1 MAVDCRAD
9 RCGQRRGR
17 VAVCV
22 YCVDGRAAVVA
33 EAFSVELVIRMLC
46 IEFHAVQKRVLHV
59 VGREVE
65 SPLVDAVGCGAFI
78 VIRCVV
84 RDTEA
89 GAEFGQNLVLRRGHM
104 LDVRVVLD
112 DGVILVVVRPT
123 GEDHHTAV
131 VVERLEG
138 VQLVLGI
145 GLRILLGRFQTAG
158 RGRQDDGL
166 VLGIAAGRDEFLAGL
181 QRDCT
186 HGIGRSQFAEVAHG
200 VLIVACNV
208 FVVVRGVNADVD
220 KLACVKHIELD
231 VLGERVL
238 LAVLLDH
245 SRDPDGHDAGFG
257 RGILEFHIL
266 RAACSQR
273 DGIRRGA
280 DGFAADGIGD
290 GLDGSFLRLTV
301 KERGGDG
308 QFFIGDRGR
317 RAAFSLGNAKLERFA
332 DPDGSGHGQIAVA
345 LGDAD
350 EVIGVLRRQ
359 FHADGALG
367 EICGTVPGI
376 GDLAGVDDQLDL
388 GDGIGAVG
396 IVEGDLEVQLLGNVD
411 DGAHHVAV
419 DRVVQIEVLVLGG
432 VHTACSERCIDA
444 GFGEVV
450 GQDDVAGVVG
460 VAPAALVVIL
470 VVGRGDVPALVERH
484 DVLLVAGIIAA
495 CADLAFAVADFDH
508 VHTGVNDSIPITE
521 VNEVA
526 ERRARMVELADG
538 IDALCLRQ
546 ELVVGLQASI
556 LGLVVERRV
565 VAGDDAGGVEGV
577 DMAGATGPRHF
588 KARNGD
594 HAACIFFIE
603 RSDRVLILIPEILAR
618 RAGKAHVIER
628 ALGVGCVGL
637 VKVVGMVGERDEVN
651 VRAVRQR
658 LDIRQCAFQR
668 ASAVGILRVGVQ
680 LAEVALEG
688 RLADGEGPG
697 LAGFLFIRTLD
708 RHSHRDLAVRHS
720 GSWGVGD
727 LAVCVDS
734 IDLFTVDSHRYAG
747 VLASVRDLRGDR
759 RLFVLAGLRAL
770 RGRYVGDHRLVEDV
784 DGVGRSGLVAL
795 DILEREGQGHRAAV
809 FSGLCNLRIPDGDMC
824 CALAGR
830 KVAEDFHV
838 CAARYAV
845 NQIALFIANTVL
857 DPRIVDRIDRVDLE
871 VKLVIAADIGREH
884 GFGEGDGG
892 LHDEAAVHI
901 HAVRHGIEEEGVD
914 GVIRDLA
921 LIHAVGL
928 ERIGVVLQPLAIPI
942 VELRRA
948 ALHLIAAHAAG
959 AGADEPV
966 GIVSRNALFGEV
978 LAVERVVAGAVGAE
992 VAIGFALEAEVFAIL
1007 LDGEHDS
1014 AVRWG
1019 GLAVRDG
1026 GCRLFNG
1033 LRIVLRRQNRLCVL
1047 VVDHELV
1054 AGLGQ
1059 IAGRLIGAAV
1069 VHDQIELLGKQ
1080 RLIADSAVAAPVV
1093 LLGVPLQI
1101 VAAHGILDV
1110 EAVFGLRSRDLPRGI
1125 HLVQRGAGIFLSHGE
1140 LLALAGGE
1148 RVGAVRVDT
1157 DRPDVGLGVAGQL
1170 AVCQR
1175 HIRALVIEAGVLG
1188 GQGLAVGRVE
1198 DHDRVAFGQAGHD
1211 AALADAVERLRKQQF
1226 IADFVIAAPVALLG
1240 IPLQIIAAHGVLD
1253 VIAAGRCSLG
1263 NLPCGV
1269 HVVQRGAGI
1278 LLSHGQLLAVLGGER
1293 VRTVRVDADRP
1304 DVSIRPAG
1312 QLAVCQRHIRSLII
1326 EAGVFGG
1333 QSLHVS
1339 RVVDDDLLAV
1349 LEQALNRFFSLDGVG
1364 EFHFVAVVHAFL
1376 RGLDGE
1382 GGVCI
1387 HLDGGGVLGILTR
1400 GLVGNLRTLSLA
1412 LELDLRSLCYFA
1424 RNRGSSRGRD
1434 LVGRGRHSFKLVNRN
1449 ILLPGNIR
1457 RKQSGTVVIAQR
1469 VASVF
1474 ALCNNGC
1481 RTFGN
1486 LNCPRRIIR

>member
-46 IEFHAVQKRVLHV
+46 IEFHALQKRVLHV

-123 GEDHHTAV
+123 GEDHHTAI

-158 RGRQDDGL
+158 RSRQDDGL
-166 VLGIAAGRDEFLAGL
+166 VLGIAAGRDKLLAGL

-220 KLACVKHIELD
+220 KLACVKHIERD

-245 SRDPDGHDAGFG
+245 SRDPDGHDAGLC

-266 RAACSQR
+266 CTACGQR
-273 DGIRRGA
+273 VTGGIRA
-280 DGFAADGIGD
+280 DGFVADGIGD
-290 GLDGSFLRLTV
+290 GLDGSGLCLTV
-301 KERGGDG
+301 EERGGDG
-308 QFFIGDRGR
+308 QFFVGDRGR

-367 EICGTVPGI
+367 ESCGTVPGI

-396 IVEGDLEVQLLGNVD
+396 IVEGDLEVQLLRNVN

-419 DRVVQIEVLVLGG
+419 DRVVQFEVLVLGG

-444 GFGEVV
+444 VFGKVV
-450 GQDDVAGVVG
+450 GQDDVTGVVG

-508 VHTGVNDSIPITE
+508 VHTGVNDSIPVTE

-538 IDALCLRQ
+538 IDAFCLRQ
-546 ELVVGLQASI
+546 KLVVGLQACI

-577 DMAGATGPRHF
+577 DMAGTAGPRHF
-588 KARNGD
+588 KARDGD
-594 HAACIFFIE
+594 HFA
-603 RSDRVLILIPEILAR
+603 RVGRVEGCDSVLVGRPAVAGIGILDKRRVIQSRFDVGVILA
-618 RAGKAHVIER
+618 VE
-628 ALGVGCVGL
+628 
-637 VKVVGMVGERDEVN
+637 VVGMVGECDEVN
-651 VRAVRQR
+651 VRIVRQR
-658 LDIRQCAFQR
+658 LDIRQCAVQR

-697 LAGFLFIRTLD
+697 LAGLLVISTLD
-708 RHSHRDLAVRHS
+708 RHSYHDLAVRHI
-720 GSWGVGD
+720 GSRGVGD
-727 LAVCVDS
+727 LAVRVGS

-759 RLFVLAGLRAL
+759 RPLFGSGLRAL

-795 DILEREGQGHRAAV
+795 DILERKGQGHRAA
-809 FSGLCNLRIPDGDMC
+809 GLSCFRDIRIKDRDMDA
-824 CALAGR
+824 ALAGGEAVQNLYVR
-830 KVAEDFHV
+830 VALKLADAGDV
-838 CAARYAV
+838 RSV
-845 NQIALFIANTVL
+845 GLLDTVL
-857 DPRIVDRIDRVDLE
+857 DPRIVDFIDCVDLE
-871 VKLVIAADIGREH
+871 FKLVIAADIGREH

-921 LIHAVGL
+921 LIHAVDL
-928 ERIGVVLQPLAIPI
+928 ERVGEILQPLA
-942 VELRRA
+942 VAAELRRA
-948 ALHLIAAHAAG
+948 ALQLIAAHAAG
-959 AGADEPV
+959 AGTDEPV
-966 GIVSRNALFGEV
+966 RVFGRNALFGEV
-978 LAVERVVAGAVGAE
+978 LAVERVVAGAVGTE
-992 VAIGFALEAEVFAIL
+992 IAIRIALEAEVFAVL

-1014 AVRWG
+1014 AVRRG

-1026 GCRLFNG
+1026 SCCLFNG
-1033 LRIVLRRQNRLCVL
+1033 LGIVLRRQNRLCVL

-1059 IAGRLIGAAV
+1059 IAGGLIGAAV
-1069 VHDQIELLGKQ
+1069 VHNQIELLGKQ

-1101 VAAHGILDV
+1101 VAACGVLDI
-1110 EAVFGLRSRDLPRGI
+1110 EAVFGLRSRDVPCGVHI
-1125 HLVQRGAGIFLSHGE
+1125 VQRRAAVACAHGE
-1140 LLALAGGE
+1140 FLALAGGE
-1148 RVGAVRVDT
+1148 RVGAVCVDA
-1157 DRPDVGLGVAGQL
+1157 DGPDVGLGVAGQL

-1198 DHDRVAFGQAGHD
+1198 DHDRVAVGQAGHD
-1211 AALADAVERLRKQQF
+1211 AALADAIERLRKQQF
-1226 IADFVIAAPVALLG
+1226 IADFVVAAPVALIG
-1240 IPLQIIAAHGVLD
+1240 VPLQIVAAHGVLD
-1253 VIAAGRCSLG
+1253 VIAAGRCSRG

-1269 HVVQRGAGI
+1269 HVVQRCAGK
-1278 LLSHGQLLAVLGGER
+1278 LLTHGKFLAVLGGER

-1304 DVSIRPAG
+1304 DVGLGVAG
-1312 QLAVCQRHIRSLII
+1312 QRAVRQRYIRTLVI
-1326 EAGVFGG
+1326 EAGIFGG
-1333 QSLHVS
+1333 QGLHVG

-1349 LEQALNRFFSLDGVG
+1349 LEQALNRFFGLDGVG
-1364 EFHFVAVVHAFL
+1364 EFHFVAVVHAVL

-1382 GGVCI
+1382 GDSFRYLNGF
-1387 HLDGGGVLGILTR
+1387 GILDILAR
-1400 GLVGNLRTLSLA
+1400 GLVEDRRVCRRAGEGDLCA
-1412 LELDLRSLCYFA
+1412 LFYRARS
-1424 RNRGSSRGRD
+1424 RGSSRGCD
-1434 LVGRGRHSFKLVNRN
+1434 LVGRGRHSFKLVNCN
-1449 ILLPGNIR
+1449 ILLPTFVT
-1457 RKQSGTVVIAQR
+1457 RK
-1469 VASVF
+1469 
-1474 ALCNNGC
+1474 
-1481 RTFGN
+1481 
-1486 LNCPRRIIR
+1486 

>member
-1 MAVDCRAD
+1 M
-9 RCGQRRGR
+9 
-17 VAVCV
+17 
-22 YCVDGRAAVVA
+22 
-33 EAFSVELVIRMLC
+33 
-46 IEFHAVQKRVLHV
+46 
-59 VGREVE
+59 
-65 SPLVDAVGCGAFI
+65 
-78 VIRCVV
+78 
-84 RDTEA
+84 
-89 GAEFGQNLVLRRGHM
+89 
-104 LDVRVVLD
+104 
-112 DGVILVVVRPT
+112 
-123 GEDHHTAV
+123 
-131 VVERLEG
+131 
-138 VQLVLGI
+138 
-145 GLRILLGRFQTAG
+145 
-158 RGRQDDGL
+158 
-166 VLGIAAGRDEFLAGL
+166 
-181 QRDCT
+181 
-186 HGIGRSQFAEVAHG
+186 
-200 VLIVACNV
+200 
-208 FVVVRGVNADVD
+208 RGVNADVD
-220 KLACVKHIELD
+220 KIACVKHIERD
-231 VLGERVL
+231 VLGEGVL

-245 SRDPDGHDAGFG
+245 SRDPDGHDAGLG

-273 DGIRRGA
+273 VTGGIRA
-280 DGFAADGIGD
+280 DGFVADGIGD
-290 GLDGSFLRLTV
+290 GLDGSGLCLTV
-301 KERGGDG
+301 EERGGDG
-308 QFFIGDRGR
+308 QFFVGDRGR

-332 DPDGSGHGQIAVA
+332 DPDRRGHGQIAVA

-376 GDLAGVDDQLDL
+376 GDLAGVDDQFDL

-396 IVEGDLEVQLLGNVD
+396 IVEGDLEVQLLRNVN

-419 DRVVQIEVLVLGG
+419 DRVVQFEVLVLGG

-444 GFGEVV
+444 VFGKVV
-450 GQDDVAGVVG
+450 GQDDVTGVVG

-508 VHTGVNDSIPITE
+508 VHTGVNDSIPVTE

-538 IDALCLRQ
+538 IDAFCLRQ
-546 ELVVGLQASI
+546 KLVVGLQASI

-577 DMAGATGPRHF
+577 DMAGAAGPRHF

-594 HAACIFFIE
+594 HAACIFRIE
-603 RSDRVLILIPEILAR
+603 RSDRVLIGLPGLLAVFR
-618 RAGKAHVIER
+618 CFGHVVER
-628 ALGVGCVGL
+628 ALGVGCAGL
-637 VKVVGMVGERDEVN
+637 VKVVGMVSECDEVD
-651 VRAVRQR
+651 VRIVRQR

-697 LAGFLFIRTLD
+697 LAGLLVISTLD
-708 RHSHRDLAVRHS
+708 RHSYRDLAVRHS
-720 GSWGVGD
+720 GSRGVGD
-727 LAVCVDS
+727 LAVRVGS
-734 IDLFTVDSHRYAG
+734 IDLFAVDSHRYAG

-759 RLFVLAGLRAL
+759 RPLFGSGLRTL
-770 RGRYVGDHRLVEDV
+770 RRLHVGDHSLVENV
-784 DGVGRSGLVAL
+784 YGAGRSGLVAL
-795 DILEREGQGHRAAV
+795 DILERKGQGHRAA
-809 FSGLCNLRIPDGDMC
+809 GLSCFRDIRIKDRDMDA
-824 CALAGR
+824 ALAGGEAVQNLYVR
-830 KVAEDFHV
+830 VALQLAE
-838 CAARYAV
+838 
-845 NQIALFIANTVL
+845 IAGDVRSIGLLDTVL
-857 DPRIVDRIDRVDLE
+857 DPRIVDFIDCVDLE
-871 VKLVIAADIGREH
+871 FKLVIAADIGREH

-901 HAVRHGIEEEGVD
+901 HAVRHVIEEEGVD

-948 ALHLIAAHAAG
+948 ALQLIAAHAAG
-959 AGADEPV
+959 AFADEPV
-966 GIVSRNALFGEV
+966 GVVSRNALFGEV

-992 VAIGFALEAEVFAIL
+992 VAIGFALEAEVFAVL
-1007 LDGEHDS
+1007 LDGEHNS
-1014 AVRWG
+1014 AVRRN
-1019 GLAVRDG
+1019 GLAVLGER
-1026 GCRLFNG
+1026 GCSLVDCRAI
-1033 LRIVLRRQNRLCVL
+1033 RVIVLLRQNRLCVL